1 MFSVD
6 IWVAGFIFYTI
17 RWNIDR
23 EGNAVNF
30 HARRLRIPPMAK
42 KLNIAIAGLGR
53 AGWSKHFNDLKE
65 APDFQLVAVID
76 PLPERLEEAAALSGC
91 RTYTTTG
98 AFWRKE
104 RPDVLV
110 VATPTRF
117 HERHAR
123 KALREGCHV
132 ILEKPMTTTLKSAD
146 RIVDEAQRHGRRVL
160 VYQPHRLS
168 AETQILKG
176 ILNIGILG
184 PVYLIRRCLTR
195 YVRRNDWQSLRKHGG
210 GMLNN
215 YGAHYIDQLLYLS
228 DATPVADIRCNLWAV
243 ATRGDADD
251 VVKVWLKTE
260 GNQLLDLEI
269 NHAAALPHSPWHIC
283 GRDGTLVQSE
293 NAFHI
298 RYYDPD
304 RAPELEVFDGAA
316 PGRSY
321 DNRDRLPWQE
331 KTVAIRPDAQLDFY
345 TNIYETFARNAEPHV
360 KTHES
365 RELIRVIEQCRKR
378 AVF

>member
-1 MFSVD
+1 
-6 IWVAGFIFYTI
+6 
-17 RWNIDR
+17 
-23 EGNAVNF
+23 
-30 HARRLRIPPMAK
+30 MAK
-42 KLNIAIAGLGR
+42 KLDVAIAGLGR
-53 AGWSKHFNDLKE
+53 AGWSRHFNELKD

-91 RTYTTTG
+91 RTYKTSG
-98 AFWRKE
+98 AFWKKE
-104 RPDVLV
+104 RPEILV
-110 VATPTRF
+110 VATPTRL

-123 KALREGCHV
+123 RALREGCHV

-146 RIVDEAQRHGRRVL
+146 RIIEEAERHGRRVL
-160 VYQPHRLS
+160 VYQPHRLA
-168 AETQILKG
+168 AETQTLKG
-176 ILNIGILG
+176 ILDSGILG
-184 PVYLIRRCLTR
+184 PVYLIRRLLTR

-228 DATPVADIRCNLWAV
+228 DGTPIVDTQCNLWSV

-251 VVKVWLKTE
+251 VVKVWLRTRRS
-260 GNQLLDLEI
+260 QLLDLEI
-269 NHAAALPHSPWHIC
+269 NQAAALPLPPWHVC
-283 GRDGTLVQSE
+283 GRYGTLVQSE
-293 NAFHI
+293 NAFQI

-304 RAPELEVFDGAA
+304 QAPELRVFEGAA

-321 DNRDRLPWQE
+321 DNKDRLPWRE
-331 KTVAIRPDAQLDFY
+331 ETVPIRSEAQLDFY
-345 TNIYETFARNAEPHV
+345 ANIHETLTKNAEPHI

-378 AVF
+378 SAS